1 MKEFTIPEWALIIL
15 LSPIKVVTG
24 NKFIR
29 FYVEG
34 K

>member
-1 MKEFTIPEWALIIL
+1 MKEFTIPEWMLIIL

-24 NKFIR
+24 NKF
-29 FYVEG
+29 YVEG

>member
-1 MKEFTIPEWALIIL
+1 MVKEFTIPEWALIIL

-24 NKFIR
+24 DKL
-29 FYVEG
+29 YVEG